1 MVQTWDPSAMN
12 GPFAEFNKT
21 FFWTVAEESDFF
33 FFNLAATQRQA

>member
-1 MVQTWDPSAMN
+1 MN

-33 FFNLAATQRQA
+33 FNLAATQKKA